1 MALFLSYRALS
12 AELQPPLLA
21 RLRCENKDILKLV
34 VSFL

>member
-12 AELQPPLLA
+12 AQLQPPLLA
-21 RLRCENKDILKLV
+21 RLRCESKDLFKLV